1 LDKPIYPG
9 QRGGKVMLEVRLD
22 GSLAI
27 CLQKHYLNYHEIVLS
42 TGPQPSSGHS
52 GRTAADAAPITG
64 ETGDA
69 KKEPHRPAADPPW
82 RRGFRGKRRE

>member
-1 LDKPIYPG
+1 
-9 QRGGKVMLEVRLD
+9 VVLEVRLD

-27 CLQKHYLNYHEIVLS
+27 RFQKHYLNYHEIVLS

-52 GRTAADAAPITG
+52 GRAAAEDAPGVG

-69 KKEPHRPAADPPW
+69 RKEPYRPAADHPW
-82 RRGFRGKRRE
+82 RRGFRGKPRE